1 MVKTRYIELGLS
13 KIKVFSFF
21 LKNIGSDAS
30 LHLFPLNSGSDFS
43 LSIIAK
49 AMPLSKCLLFYSQPI
64 GFLNKCIMIIFGGDD
79 DYLENYRKYL
89 PIKRIFSSLK
99 LPCTRQEPVVLT
111 MRSG

>member
-1 MVKTRYIELGLS
+1 M
-13 KIKVFSFF
+13 
-21 LKNIGSDAS
+21 GSDAS

-79 DYLENYRKYL
+79 DCLENYRKYL
-89 PIKRIFSSLK
+89 PIKRIFSSLN
-99 LPCTRQEPVVLT
+99 LPHSRQEPLILT
-111 MRSG
+111 MRSGQAESKYGGFTKIRGHDVSNSKN